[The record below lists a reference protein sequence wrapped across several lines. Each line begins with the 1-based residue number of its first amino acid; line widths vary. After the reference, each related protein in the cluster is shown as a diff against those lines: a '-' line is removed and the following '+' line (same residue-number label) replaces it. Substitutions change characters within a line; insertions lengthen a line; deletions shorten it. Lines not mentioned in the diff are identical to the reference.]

1 MNSTGYGGEG
11 AHRGFNDASVTLVS
25 SALHGPL
32 HVGGGGHGRIS
43 IVRYFDY
50 KMISS
55 DNP

>member
-32 HVGGGGHGRIS
+32 HVGGGTMAGFPLSGILTIR
-43 IVRYFDY
+43 
-50 KMISS
+50 
-55 DNP
+55 